1 MTPSRKP
8 SRATVITASVAIG
21 VFGAGAGLGT
31 VIAIRASPIEGQVIR
46 LAAGTYHL
54 DDRAG
59 AWTSQAAAGGDQPVP
74 LSGSEAGST
83 ITGDSSARAAAS
95 GEQRVCLTA
104 TVDGRAVGA
113 GASGCAALPVLA
125 VAAAAV
131 DAVQRPGN
139 PKSTPSQPPPPKPS
153 SAPKPSTPK
162 TTAPKAPAQPPPAAN
177 PVPKAPV
184 QPPAAA
190 PKAPPVQA
198 PAPAPTKKIT
208 GSISENGSVVKK
220 APEPAAV
227 VSLAPLPSPPETK
240 PSGTASP
247 QPTGTLK
254 PALPSGSL
262 SPTTPSGRDRS
273 TTPRRSGK
281 PTPTPRWGAKKP
293 TTSPGVVK
301 PPAPGT
307 SRTAKPTRP
316 PGHLRP
322 ILPSTLPQPSDGS
335 SQRIRPSLPVTG
347 PSRGVTLPTTGPDND
362 PNASQA
368 PDGTVPAPQ
377 PLPDGTAPEGDAQL
391 PVFRDPELL
400 RQAREALGLDKGM
413 RYTDE
418 NGVWDLNIAPPGTP
432 PCRNYSLEEL
442 QALSASPNASPS
454 GVSAPQTEPG
464 TADSPTIPR
473 DSCLWPAFIRWL
485 YAEPAP
491 GQVSN
496 WTKVTGLLKRNLEL
510 VLTNPVPAPIPS
522 IQTSRSGQ
530 VDQPNAVQPDQPDQ
544 VDRPNA
550 VQPDQPGQVDQPN
563 VIQPDQPGQVDQP
576 DSNRYGRSDQS
587 RRSGQPGRLDSVRPG
602 PGQIEPDPD
611 EYTGP

>member
-1 MTPSRKP
+1 M
-8 SRATVITASVAIG
+8 ITASVAIG

-74 LSGSEAGST
+74 LSGSDAGST
-83 ITGDSSARAAAS
+83 ITGDSAARAAAS

-208 GSISENGSVVKK
+208 GNISENGSVVKK

-227 VSLAPLPSPPETK
+227 VTLDPLPTPPESK
-240 PSGTASP
+240 PLDTASP

-254 PALPSGSL
+254 PVLPSSSL
-262 SPTTPSGRDRS
+262 SPTTPSGRNRS

-293 TTSPGVVK
+293 TTPPGVVK

-322 ILPSTLPQPSDGS
+322 VLPSTLPQPSDAS
-335 SQRIRPSLPVTG
+335 SRRIQPSLPVPG

-368 PDGTVPAPQ
+368 PDGTAPAPQ
-377 PLPDGTAPEGDAQL
+377 PPSNGTAPEGDAQL
-391 PVFRDPELL
+391 PVFRDPDLL

-442 QALSASPNASPS
+442 QALSASSNASPS
-454 GVSAPQTEPG
+454 GLSAPQAEPG
-464 TADSPTIPR
+464 TADSPTVPR

-510 VLTNPVPAPIPS
+510 VLTNPVPAPVPS

-530 VDQPNAVQPDQPDQ
+530 VDQPNTVQPDQQGQ
-544 VDRPNA
+544 VDQPNA
-550 VQPDQPGQVDQPN
+550 IQPDQPGQVDQPN
-563 VIQPDQPGQVDQP
+563 AVQPDQQGQVDRP
-576 DSNRYGRSDQS
+576 DSNRYGRSDQP